1 MTLVHFGRFYSGR
14 LLLPDFPGM
23 NNTPFKSGK
32 NTPRATRSYR
42 ILPRPAPSAVNR
54 APFLDYSQIFMY
66 TGCGGCGVHTFVPL
80 AWYIAFYECAFRVS
94 LLTLLIEGRECIFTR
109 FKKKALGRNRI
120 GTMASNNNN
129 NSYPISS
136 NSRTKL
142 NAFRYKEETQ
152 VSNDEHT
159 KNETK
164 AVHDNK
170 ENQSSWL
177 NGVVEAM
184 PTSADKADP
193 PPQAVPLNE
202 ETKPVKDCP
211 QTPGNRIPLADLIS
225 NAEDAFD
232 PAPGPEVTPIDHVIW
247 QHVPASSNPDTSSQ
261 TPAGRRMKRRLSSS
275 SAGSPTNGNSR
286 KAQKEPLDLQSI
298 QALFKTPQHDLA
310 AELWNNYMDKN
321 MVDGTEDLPPP
332 RLANLLSSSPQTPA
346 SGRTSRDSSGLRRSI
361 SCAAEWPTSRAKRRR
376 LSRQDP
382 GSGRGIFS
390 RTRSNVLDSGKGKS
404 SRINFLLEK
413 IEKSLHPVSQ
423 VEMGPPNSSPLRQHM
438 DAERC
443 RSSSPTMDRKDLGN
457 AEASREALLGKP
469 VGCPGTA
476 KGAALED
483 SESEF
488 GDDDLDQDFMD
499 LADATED
506 PFLAPAADRDEFDSL
521 GSSAW
526 SNLAQEKLESS
537 RSRLQSESKPK
548 PPAVQTFTNNET
560 RHDDSDDFDY
570 GDFDDDFE
578 NALAECDA
586 KPIDLSKQPNIK
598 PEPARKVDAIS
609 FDSASRVSA
618 PVPEAP
624 ANGAATLSD
633 DEFDDEFDLDAI
645 EQTMKQTGED
655 AAYVG
660 HS

>member
-1 MTLVHFGRFYSGR
+1 M
-14 LLLPDFPGM
+14 
-23 NNTPFKSGK
+23 
-32 NTPRATRSYR
+32 AT
-42 ILPRPAPSAVNR
+42 
-54 APFLDYSQIFMY
+54 
-66 TGCGGCGVHTFVPL
+66 
-80 AWYIAFYECAFRVS
+80 
-94 LLTLLIEGRECIFTR
+94 
-109 FKKKALGRNRI
+109 
-120 GTMASNNNN
+120 NNN

-136 NSRTKL
+136 HSRTKL
-142 NAFRYKEETQ
+142 NAFRYKEET
-152 VSNDEHT
+152 VALDNTAS

-177 NGVVEAM
+177 NGVVESM
-184 PTSADKADP
+184 QTSADNADP

-202 ETKPVKDCP
+202 DTKPVKECP
-211 QTPGNRIPLADLIS
+211 HTPGNRIPLADLIS

-247 QHVPASSNPDTSSQ
+247 QHVPASSNPDPSSQ
-261 TPAGRRMKRRLSSS
+261 TPAGRRRKRRHSSS
-275 SAGSPTNGNSR
+275 SAGSPTNGDSKN
-286 KAQKEPLDLQSI
+286 AQKEPLDLQSI

-321 MVDGTEDLPPP
+321 MVDGADDLPPP

-376 LSRQDP
+376 VNRQDP

-390 RTRSNVLDSGKGKS
+390 RASSNVLDSGKNKS
-404 SRINFLLEK
+404 SRLNFLLDK
-413 IEKSLHPVSQ
+413 IEKSLHPVPQ
-423 VEMGPPNSSPLRQHM
+423 VEMGPPNSSPLRQRM
-438 DAERC
+438 DAQRC
-443 RSSSPTMDRKDLGN
+443 RSSSPTMDRKGLSD
-457 AEASREALLGKP
+457 ADAAREALIGKS
-469 VGCPGTA
+469 A
-476 KGAALED
+476 DNSGASRGAILED

-499 LADATED
+499 LADAAAD
-506 PFLAPAADRDEFDSL
+506 PFVTPAAAVDRNEFGSL

-526 SNLAQEKLESS
+526 SNLAAEKLESS
-537 RSRLQSESKPK
+537 HSRFQAVSDKK
-548 PPAVQTFTNNET
+548 QPAAQNFMNNET
-560 RHDDSDDFDY
+560 KPDDFDDLEDEY

-578 NALAECDA
+578 DALVECDA
-586 KPIDLSKQPNIK
+586 KPTDASNPPIAESQ
-598 PEPARKVDAIS
+598 PARKVDAVS
-609 FDSASRVSA
+609 VNSA
-618 PVPEAP
+618 PQVLAHVPQMS
-624 ANGAATLSD
+624 ANAAAALSD
-633 DEFDDEFDLDAI
+633 DEFDDDFDLDAI

>member
-1 MTLVHFGRFYSGR
+1 M
-14 LLLPDFPGM
+14 
-23 NNTPFKSGK
+23 
-32 NTPRATRSYR
+32 AT
-42 ILPRPAPSAVNR
+42 
-54 APFLDYSQIFMY
+54 
-66 TGCGGCGVHTFVPL
+66 
-80 AWYIAFYECAFRVS
+80 
-94 LLTLLIEGRECIFTR
+94 
-109 FKKKALGRNRI
+109 
-120 GTMASNNNN
+120 NNN

-142 NAFRYKEETQ
+142 NAFRYKEET
-152 VSNDEHT
+152 VAPDTTTS

-164 AVHDNK
+164 AAHNNK

-177 NGVVEAM
+177 NGVVEPM
-184 PTSADKADP
+184 QTSADKEDP
-193 PPQAVPLNE
+193 PPQEVPLNE
-202 ETKPVKDCP
+202 DTKPVKECP

-232 PAPGPEVTPIDHVIW
+232 PAPGPEVTPVDHVIW
-247 QHVPASSNPDTSSQ
+247 QHVPASSNPDASSQ
-261 TPAGRRMKRRLSSS
+261 TPADRRRKRRHSSS
-275 SAGSPTNGNSR
+275 SAGSPTNGNSK

-321 MVDGTEDLPPP
+321 MVDGTDDLPPP

-376 LSRQDP
+376 VNRLEP

-390 RTRSNVLDSGKGKS
+390 RTTSNVLDSGKHKS
-404 SRINFLLEK
+404 SRLNFLLEK
-413 IEKSLHPVSQ
+413 IEKSLHPVPQ
-423 VEMGPPNSSPLRQHM
+423 VEMGPSNSSPLRQRM
-438 DAERC
+438 DAQRC
-443 RSSSPTMDRKDLGN
+443 RSSSPTMDRKGLGDT
-457 AEASREALLGKP
+457 EAARETLLGKTT
-469 VGCPGTA
+469 GNSKTA
-476 KGAALED
+476 GGGILQD

-499 LADATED
+499 FADAAAD
-506 PFLAPAADRDEFDSL
+506 PFVASVADRNGFDSL

-526 SNLAQEKLESS
+526 SNLAAEKLESS
-537 RSRLQSESKPK
+537 HPRFQSMTDKK
-548 PPAVQTFTNNET
+548 PPAMQTLMNNDT
-560 RHDDSDDFDY
+560 KPDDSDNFEDDY

-578 NALAECDA
+578 DALAECDA
-586 KPIDLSKQPNIK
+586 KPMNPSNLASVDSQPV
-598 PEPARKVDAIS
+598 RKVDGLSI
-609 FDSASRVSA
+609 DSATQIPTKS
-618 PVPEAP
+618 PQGP
-624 ANGAATLSD
+624 ARGTTALSD
-633 DEFDDEFDLDAI
+633 DEFDDDFDLDAI